1 MKTRLYVVDVAAG
14 EGHAVTHSYLVDAG
28 DVNGAIR
35 HVAKQHITAQ
45 TADGKTVARLMAAGI
60 KPESPTPDSES

>member
-1 MKTRLYVVDVAAG
+1 MKTRLYAVTVLAG
-14 EGHAVTHSYLVDAG
+14 EAEPRNYLVDAG
-28 DVNGAIR
+28 NVNGAIR

-60 KPESPTPDSES
+60 KPESAATDAES